1 MAFLFPFF
9 KGWNR
14 RHNTGVIQAQ
24 VVLLAWKWEN
34 TWKVTFIWKFVLLI
48 CSPLF
53 CSTQCW
59 VELSTVAI
67 QTCVH
72 LSLQMQLV
80 KTKHMVL
87 YEAYCYCSLP
97 ALEVLI
103 FFASWVV
110 KYCPILA
117 KGEHGFETIIFGR
130 SLFKIIIIF
139 SRHPTFYHK
148 NINVRTVTDVRCIAN
163 TITDINI
170 LSRLD
175 LGEGAVFYQGH
186 FK

>member
-1 MAFLFPFF
+1 MKVGKYMESHIYMEICAFNLF
-9 KGWNR
+9 
-14 RHNTGVIQAQ
+14 TL
-24 VVLLAWKWEN
+24 VLLN
-34 TWKVTFIWKFVLLI
+34 SLLGGAQY
-48 CSPLF
+48 SGNPN
-53 CSTQCW
+53 
-59 VELSTVAI
+59 V
-67 QTCVH
+67 CVH

-103 FFASWVV
+103 FLALWDV